1 MAAPEDPRTEAGAEE
16 EIVDDE
22 MADGRASPRAWHGP
36 SAARWAL
43 FAFLAIAVIVL
54 DQVAKNWI
62 IDNVAIGTG
71 FEVLGSWLAVVHGR
85 NSGIL
90 FGMLPQTAPAFAIV
104 SLGVIA
110 LIVVFH
116 ARAGRGIVMT
126 IATGLLL
133 GGAIGNLL
141 DRLRWGAV
149 IDWIDMGIGTARFW
163 TYNIGDAAITTAI
176 ILILVASLFPVVAE
190 WGSDG

>member
-1 MAAPEDPRTEAGAEE
+1 VAAPVDPRAEDRVEE
-16 EIVDDE
+16 ESVDE
-22 MADGRASPRAWHGP
+22 QAPARAWRGP
-36 SAARWAL
+36 SPARWAL

-62 IDNVAIGTG
+62 VDNVAEGTG

-116 ARAGRGIVMT
+116 AKAGRGIVMT

-149 IDWIDMGIGTARFW
+149 VDWVDMGIGTARFW

-176 ILILVASLFPVVAE
+176 ILILVASVVPVVAE